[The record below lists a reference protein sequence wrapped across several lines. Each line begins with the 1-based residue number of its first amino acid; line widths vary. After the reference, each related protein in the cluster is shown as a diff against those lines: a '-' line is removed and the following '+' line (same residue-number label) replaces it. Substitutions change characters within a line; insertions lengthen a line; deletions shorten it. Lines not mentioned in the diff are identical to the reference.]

1 MWAEGVE
8 EISVNRVREFISD
21 NIFLMLKMWILF
33 FKHVHCLNEIYD
45 NLGFPD
51 AGAEVCVL
59 QVLRGAREEVAE
71 APAGQPVIEKSS
83 YMLYVVI

>member
-8 EISVNRVREFISD
+8 EISVNRVRELISD
-21 NIFLMLKMWILF
+21 NIFFNVKNVNFILL
-33 FKHVHCLNEIYD
+33 HVHCLHEIYD